1 MNLGYQGS
9 LDEPFQPQPI
19 KVAEK
24 KSEKKGFFRR
34 LSSKKDQPRFAK
46 DVIPKLVD
54 HPTDNYGDNIPWA
67 EPVEA
72 GYYRNW
78 NEPLEHP
85 SNYNRDQNG
94 PVEHPT
100 SYYRTPNEYV
110 NNYSSEWHSK
120 TVYNHPHTTYQKS
133 QEIKPWDEGKTS
145 DEISSQSEN
154 FSSELCIECQKP
166 LTGMKWCRSC
176 NAEHFHQQT
185 SKWTSW
191 RLGLDNVIIGTQ
203 IAANNVH
210 SFYEW
215 ISFEDFDHVTYLANG
230 GFGTIYKATWKQGP
244 IINWDSNVNNWTRF
258 SNHEVML
265 KIINGSQ
272 TNLDEFI
279 NQLTAHHK
287 FSTVIGHLLRCFG
300 ISRWEDTGD
309 FIIVTS
315 CAKDG
320 NLRQYMRRNS
330 KEFSWIERLIALKD
344 IAKCLEIIHIAGYVH
359 CDLHTG
365 NILRHGSW
373 TIISDLGLTWRQD
386 SASTGEILGVL
397 PYMAPEILY
406 GSQYSSASD
415 IYSFAMIMY
424 EIASGE
430 IPFNNN
436 IQDIDP
442 ISIIY
447 GSRPDP
453 PPATPPCYIELMNLC
468 WDSNPKKRPTAG
480 QLVRILDDWIHSKRK
495 KLNIIYNSFQNAEL
509 ELNYLNY
516 SKRPVDEKYYI
527 HIDETYTS
535 KLISVKDIVNR
546 VNQEQESKTE

>member
-9 LDEPFQPQPI
+9 LDEPFQPQP
-19 KVAEK
+19 VEV
-24 KSEKKGFFRR
+24 SEKKLGKRSFFNRR
-34 LSSKKDQPRFAK
+34 LSDQPRLIK
-46 DVIPKLVD
+46 DIIPKQVD
-54 HPTDNYGDNIPWA
+54 RPTDNYGNIPWA
-67 EPVEA
+67 EPVETN
-72 GYYRNW
+72 YYSTR
-78 NEPLEHP
+78 NEPVDYP
-85 SNYNRDQNG
+85 S
-94 PVEHPT
+94 
-100 SYYRTPNEYV
+100 SYYRTRNESV
-110 NNYSSEWHSK
+110 DHPANYYRTQNEFTKSDWQST
-120 TVYNHPHTTYQKS
+120 TVHNHPYTRYQKS

-145 DEISSQSEN
+145 DEILPKSEN
-154 FSSELCIECQKP
+154 FSLELCIECQKP
-166 LTGMKWCRSC
+166 LSGMKWCRSC

-191 RLGLDNVIIGTQ
+191 RLGLDNVIIETQ
-203 IAANNVH
+203 IAANNAH
-210 SFYEW
+210 SLYEW
-215 ISFEDFDHVTYLANG
+215 IPFEDFDHITYLAKG
-230 GFGTIYKATWKQGP
+230 GFGTVYKATWKRGP
-244 IINWDSNVNNWTRF
+244 IIHWDPNIKNWTRF
-258 SNHEVML
+258 RNHEVIL

-287 FSTVIGHLLRCFG
+287 FSTIVGHLLRCFG

-320 NLRQYMRRNS
+320 NLRQYMRKNS
-330 KEFSWIERLIALKD
+330 KRFTWIERLVTLKD
-344 IAKCLEIIHIAGYVH
+344 IAKCLEIIHNTGYVH

-386 SASTGEILGVL
+386 SASMGEILGVL
-397 PYMAPEILY
+397 PFMPPEILY
-406 GSQYSSASD
+406 DGQYFSASD

-430 IPFNNN
+430 IPFNNS

-442 ISIIY
+442 VFIIY
-447 GSRPDP
+447 GSRPGP
-453 PPATPPCYIELMNLC
+453 PPATPPCYIELMKLC

-495 KLNIIYNSFQNAEL
+495 QLDIIYNSFQNAEL
-509 ELNYLNY
+509 ELNYINY
-516 SKRPVDEKYYI
+516 SKEPVDEKDYT

-535 KLISVKDIVNR
+535 KLISIKDIVNR
-546 VNQEQESKTE
+546 INQEKLQQKK